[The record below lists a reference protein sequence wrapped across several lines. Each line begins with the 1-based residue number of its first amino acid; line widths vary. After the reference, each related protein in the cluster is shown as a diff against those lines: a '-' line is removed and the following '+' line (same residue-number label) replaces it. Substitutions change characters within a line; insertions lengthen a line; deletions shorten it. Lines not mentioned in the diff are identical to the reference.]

1 MVALPIRDSSGNAL
15 VDFHFVAEDES
26 AHVAEG
32 VAMPA
37 SLVVV
42 NLADDVLMIFDG
54 WRRQWE
60 LPGGMREPGETARQ
74 AAVRELHEET
84 GIHATEPTFTAVA
97 EFDLKKPDR
106 RELLAVYHVRLQA
119 VPQLTVND
127 EALDFRWWAPS
138 SPVSDDMSPL
148 DAEIARLVDGRRATP
163 IRPEAPITD
172 NQKPHGQ

>member
-1 MVALPIRDSSGNAL
+1 MAALPIRDSSGNAL
-15 VDFHFVAEDES
+15 IDFHFVGEDES
-26 AHVAEG
+26 AHLAER

-42 NLADDVLMIFDG
+42 NLADDVLMMFDG
-54 WRRQWE
+54 RRRQWE
-60 LPGGMREPGETARQ
+60 LPGGMREPGETARR

-84 GIHATEPTFTAVA
+84 GIHTAELTFAAVA
-97 EFDLKKPDR
+97 EFDLMKPDR

-138 SPVSDDMSPL
+138 SPVSEDMSPL
-148 DAEIARLVDGRRATP
+148 DAEIARLVDGRHATP
-163 IRPEAPITD
+163 NRPEAPIAD
-172 NQKPHGQ
+172 SRRSRKQ